1 MTGTVEQLI
10 AMERTHDFFIGVDSD
25 GCAFDTM
32 AIKQRDCF
40 VPHTIRHWGLEAI
53 APFVRETELWLN
65 LRSRWRGSNRFP
77 ALVKVFDL
85 LAERPECVD
94 RGFRPLQ
101 VDSLR
106 TWIAEEPQLGN
117 PALEAAVARTN
128 DPVLRKTL
136 EWSKDINATIART
149 VRGVPPF
156 PHVRESLARIAGRA
170 DTVVVSATPGEAL
183 QREWA
188 EHDLAR
194 YARLICGQEM
204 GKKAEHL
211 KHGAGGK
218 YEPDHVLMVGDAV
231 GDLRAAESIGACF
244 FPINPG
250 AEADSWKLFHEEAAE
265 RFFAGEYRGEL
276 EDRLVEAFLTC
287 LPSVPPWRT

>member
-10 AMERTHDFFIGVDSD
+10 ALEKTHDFFIGVDSD

-40 VPHTIRHWGLEAI
+40 VPHTIRTWGLDAI
-53 APFVRETELWLN
+53 APFVRETELWVN

-77 ALVKVFDL
+77 ALVRVFDL
-85 LAERPECVD
+85 LAERPECIA

-106 TWIAEEPQLGN
+106 KWIAEEPQLGN
-117 PALEAAVARTN
+117 PALETAVARTS

-183 QREWA
+183 QREWE

-250 AEADSWKLFHEEAAE
+250 AEADSWKLFHEEAAD